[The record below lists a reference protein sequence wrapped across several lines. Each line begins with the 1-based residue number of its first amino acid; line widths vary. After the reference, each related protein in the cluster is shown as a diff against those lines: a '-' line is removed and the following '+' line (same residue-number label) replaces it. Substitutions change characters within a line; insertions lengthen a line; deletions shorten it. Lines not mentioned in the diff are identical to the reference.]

1 MSMLP
6 PNSAQANAAGTT
18 FPPNSRYQNVPT
30 TTYTTPSGKT
40 IVYLQRRF
48 VPSPSQFAT
57 IAVYTVKLGDRI
69 DNVSAQAFGDPKLYW
84 RICDANLI
92 MQPPDATAT
101 VGTQLNITL
110 PLGIPAT
117 PSA

>member
-6 PNSAQANAAGTT
+6 PNSPVPNSGTVVY
-18 FPPNSRYQNVPT
+18 PPNSRYQNVPT
-30 TTYTTPSGKT
+30 TTYTTSSGKT
-40 IVYLQRRF
+40 VVYLLRRF

-57 IAVYTVKLGDRI
+57 IAVYSVKQGDRI
-69 DNVSAQAFGDPKLYW
+69 DNVSAQVFGDPKLYW

-92 MQPPDATAT
+92 MQPSDATSA

>member
-1 MSMLP
+1 MSM
-6 PNSAQANAAGTT
+6 

-30 TTYTTPSGKT
+30 ATYTTPSGKM
-40 IVYLQRRF
+40 IVYLLQRV
-48 VPSPSQFAT
+48 VPPPSQFAT
-57 IAVYTVKLGDRI
+57 IQVYTVKQGDRI
-69 DNVSAQAFGDPKLYW
+69 DNISALAFGDPRLYW

-92 MQPPDATAT
+92 MVPADATANAA

-110 PLGIPAT
+110 PPGIPAT